1 MNKTELQFKQLNFLH
16 DLTKDFLIEE
26 YSKLDKYK
34 ATNVSKDT
42 WEYKR
47 AEYCIEQGEE
57 VLNALEWEMYSL

>member
-1 MNKTELQFKQLNFLH
+1 MNKTELQFKQLNFLY

-34 ATNVSKDT
+34 ATNISKDT

-57 VLNALEWEMYSL
+57 VLKALEWKMYSL